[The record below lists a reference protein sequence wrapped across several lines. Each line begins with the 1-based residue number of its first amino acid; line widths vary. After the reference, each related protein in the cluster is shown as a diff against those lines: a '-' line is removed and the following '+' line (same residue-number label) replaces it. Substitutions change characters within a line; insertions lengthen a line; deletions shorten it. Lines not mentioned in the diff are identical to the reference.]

1 MNKSDLKNGMNFIMR
16 NGEKRFIIN
25 DGVYGKGWDDF
36 ELKLYDT
43 LDEHI
48 NKYHENFTRIGHH
61 QLDRKLDIMKIYDCN
76 NNLIWER
83 DEIDWS
89 NCLVELEKWNYC
101 KLAEI
106 EE

>member
-89 NCLVELEKWNYC
+89 KIPSDTKVGVC
-101 KLAEI
+101 KTI
-106 EE
+106 